1 LIVERRFDL
10 ILNKESGCL
19 TLKGRTAVKKT
30 YHTINKQGNANE
42 KKLTEFLSRSG
53 QLLLPMVDLIEQC
66 QFACD
71 ELIDVTGRAAIQ
83 AVLQMSAEQVAG
95 GPPQQGRRRSGD
107 VVFYGQQAGMVM
119 LSDRKLRV
127 QRPRLREKGSGK
139 GKEVEIPAYAA
150 MQNQPRLSARM
161 LDILMRGVSTRQ
173 YQAVIPEM
181 AETVGV
187 SKSSV
192 SRQVIEASE
201 AEVETLLKRRF
212 DDVKLIVLYIDGMT
226 FGDHVMIGAV
236 GVDMEG
242 NKHVLAIR
250 EGASENATVAKE
262 LLEDLVE
269 RGVKPDQKR
278 LFVIDGSKALRAAI
292 NAVFGSHQPVQ
303 RCRAHK
309 LRNVLDHLPKDQK
322 DQVKSVM
329 RAAWKMDAKAG
340 MARLKKLAEWLERD
354 YPSAAASLLEGLEE
368 CFTIN
373 RLDIPPS
380 LHRCLATTNLIES
393 PHSGVR
399 MRTRRVCRWRDSA
412 MVKRWMASAFLATE
426 KNFRKIMGYKDLW
439 ALQSILNGSKSATRQ
454 AVA

>member
-1 LIVERRFDL
+1 M
-10 ILNKESGCL
+10 
-19 TLKGRTAVKKT
+19 KGRTAVKKS
-30 YHTINKQGNANE
+30 YHTIDKEGKANE
-42 KKLTEFLSRSG
+42 QKLAEFLSRSG

-66 QFACD
+66 QWACD
-71 ELIDVTGRAAIQ
+71 ELIVVTGRAAIQ
-83 AVLQMSAEQVAG
+83 AVLQLSAEQVAG
-95 GPPQQGRRRSGD
+95 GPRQQGKRRGE
-107 VVFYGQQAGMVM
+107 VVFHGRQAGMVM
-119 LSDRKLRV
+119 LSDRKLQV
-127 QRPRLREKGSGK
+127 QRPRLREKGPGT
-139 GKEVEIPAYAA
+139 GTEVEIPAYAA
-150 MQNQPRLSARM
+150 MHNQPRLSARM

-173 YQAVIPEM
+173 YQAVIPDM
-181 AETVGV
+181 ADTVGV
-187 SKSSV
+187 SKSSA
-192 SRQVIEASE
+192 SRQLIEASE
-201 AEVETLLKRRF
+201 AEVEALLKRRF
-212 DDVKLIVLYIDGMT
+212 DEVKLIILYIDGMT

-236 GVDMEG
+236 GVDVEG

-250 EGASENATVAKE
+250 EGATENATVVKE
-262 LLEDLVE
+262 LLEDLVA
-269 RGVKPDQKR
+269 RGVNPAQKR
-278 LFVIDGSKALRAAI
+278 LFVIDGSKALRTAI
-292 NAVFGSHQPVQ
+292 NAVFGNHQPVQ

-322 DQVKSVM
+322 GQVKSIL

-340 MARLKKLAEWLERD
+340 MARLKKLAEWVERE

-399 MRTRRVCRWRDSA
+399 MRTRRVCRWRDGG

-426 KNFRKIMGYKDLW
+426 KNFRKMMGYRDLW
-439 ALQSILNGSKSATRQ
+439 ALDAILNGSKSATRQ